1 MKLTIE
7 DVQVAIKGVTKYSNR
22 CISEQ
27 LLSVVAGNYAKG
39 NNIILLSLQSLYED
53 EYSDFTVGEIKNLYY
68 TEKTGKA
75 QLRGDLIF
83 DTEKLDIQS
92 ILHSLAHGCV
102 YLSPYFMNVAS
113 LNYGFARLSQV
124 TISKAEDTD
133 FDGIEPLDISCLDG
147 LINALY
153 KEEPATEA
161 PESAIRFSKKYDE
174 ADSGFIG
181 TIDLRGAPQKAPNE
195 YAIKNENKN
204 VFIHIKTKRNIG
216 DVALFRLSELN
227 AVKRTG
233 CRGIACQ
240 VCVANVN
247 IYPNITF
254 NQFVKFIND
263 VLRSEENTKTT
274 GYRTYTLNIDDKK
287 YYRGRK

>member
-7 DVQVAIKGVTKYSNR
+7 DVQVAIKGVTKYNNR

-27 LLSVVAGNYAKG
+27 LLAVVAGNYAKG
-39 NNIILLSLQSLYED
+39 NNIILLRLQSLYED

-83 DTEKLDIQS
+83 DTEELDIQS

-113 LNYGFARLSQV
+113 LNHCFACLSQV
-124 TISKAEDTD
+124 TLSKAEDTD
-133 FDGIEPLDISCLDG
+133 FDGIEPLDISRLDG

-161 PESAIRFSKKYDE
+161 PAEPQGDTPYIY
-174 ADSGFIG
+174 
-181 TIDLRGAPQKAPNE
+181 APGMSNDDI
-195 YAIKNENKN
+195 IKWLL
-204 VFIHIKTKRNIG
+204 KTTEELHNIAARKG
-216 DVALFRLSELN
+216 R
-227 AVKRTG
+227 
-233 CRGIACQ
+233 
-240 VCVANVN
+240 
-247 IYPNITF
+247 
-254 NQFVKFIND
+254 
-263 VLRSEENTKTT
+263 LRSLEEDHKELERKLGEHEEFLSKTI
-274 GYRTYTLNIDDKK
+274 RTE
-287 YYRGRK
+287 

>member
-27 LLSVVAGNYAKG
+27 LLAVVAGNYAKG
-39 NNIILLSLQSLYED
+39 NNIILLRLQSPYED
-53 EYSDFTVGEIKNLYY
+53 EYSDSTVGEIKNLYY

-102 YLSPYFMNVAS
+102 YLSPYFMNVMS
-113 LNYGFARLSQV
+113 LDYGFACLSQV
-124 TISKAEDTD
+124 TLSKAEDTD

-161 PESAIRFSKKYDE
+161 PAEPQGDTPYIYAPGMTRNEINCWLDGVILNLRHLKINKERLQEADE
-174 ADSGFIG
+174 AR
-181 TIDLRGAPQKAPNE
+181 TEL
-195 YAIKNENKN
+195 ENAAK
-204 VFIHIKTKRNIG
+204 
-216 DVALFRLSELN
+216 
-227 AVKRTG
+227 
-233 CRGIACQ
+233 
-240 VCVANVN
+240 
-247 IYPNITF
+247 
-254 NQFVKFIND
+254 
-263 VLRSEENTKTT
+263 RSEAFLAEVI
-274 GYRTYTLNIDDKK
+274 RD
-287 YYRGRK
+287 

>member
-7 DVQVAIKGVTKYSNR
+7 DVQVAIKGVTKYSNQ
-22 CISEQ
+22 CISDQ
-27 LLSVVAGNYAKG
+27 LLAVVAGNYATA
-39 NNIILLSLQSLYED
+39 NHIILLRLQSLYED

-83 DTEKLDIQS
+83 GTEKLDIQS

-102 YLSPYFMNVAS
+102 YLSPHFMNVAS

-124 TISKAEDTD
+124 TLSKAEDTD

-161 PESAIRFSKKYDE
+161 PAEPQEGNSPYIHAPGMSREDVLAWIKDVYNNALSANREEKELRELKANSHTVESLLADREKLLTAAIR
-174 ADSGFIG
+174 
-181 TIDLRGAPQKAPNE
+181 N
-195 YAIKNENKN
+195 
-204 VFIHIKTKRNIG
+204 
-216 DVALFRLSELN
+216 
-227 AVKRTG
+227 
-233 CRGIACQ
+233 
-240 VCVANVN
+240 
-247 IYPNITF
+247 
-254 NQFVKFIND
+254 
-263 VLRSEENTKTT
+263 
-274 GYRTYTLNIDDKK
+274 
-287 YYRGRK
+287 

>member
-7 DVQVAIKGVTKYSNR
+7 DVQVAIKGVTKYGNR

-39 NNIILLSLQSLYED
+39 NNIILLRLQSLYED

-102 YLSPYFMNVAS
+102 YLSPYFMNVMS
-113 LNYGFARLSQV
+113 LDYGFACLSQV
-124 TISKAEDTD
+124 TLSKAEDTD

-161 PESAIRFSKKYDE
+161 PAEPQGDTPYIYAPGMTRNEINCWLDGVILNLRHLKINKERLQEADE
-174 ADSGFIG
+174 AR
-181 TIDLRGAPQKAPNE
+181 TEL
-195 YAIKNENKN
+195 ENAAK
-204 VFIHIKTKRNIG
+204 
-216 DVALFRLSELN
+216 
-227 AVKRTG
+227 
-233 CRGIACQ
+233 
-240 VCVANVN
+240 
-247 IYPNITF
+247 
-254 NQFVKFIND
+254 
-263 VLRSEENTKTT
+263 RSEAFLAEVI
-274 GYRTYTLNIDDKK
+274 RD
-287 YYRGRK
+287 

>member
-1 MKLTIE
+1 MKFTIE

-39 NNIILLSLQSLYED
+39 NNIIILRLQSLYED

-68 TEKTGKA
+68 TEKTGQA

-92 ILHSLAHGCV
+92 ILHSLAQGCV
-102 YLSPYFMNVAS
+102 YLSPYFMNTTS
-113 LNYGFARLSQV
+113 LNYSFACLSQV
-124 TISKAEDTD
+124 TLSKAEDTD

-161 PESAIRFSKKYDE
+161 PAEPQGDKPYIYAPGMTSNEINRWLEGVLLNLRHLNMHKERLQETDE
-174 ADSGFIG
+174 AR
-181 TIDLRGAPQKAPNE
+181 T
-195 YAIKNENKN
+195 
-204 VFIHIKTKRNIG
+204 
-216 DVALFRLSELN
+216 ELEN
-227 AVKRTG
+227 AVKR
-233 CRGIACQ
+233 
-240 VCVANVN
+240 
-247 IYPNITF
+247 
-254 NQFVKFIND
+254 NQAFLAEAIRN
-263 VLRSEENTKTT
+263 
-274 GYRTYTLNIDDKK
+274 
-287 YYRGRK
+287 

>member
-7 DVQVAIKGVTKYSNR
+7 DVQVAIKGVTKYNNR
-22 CISEQ
+22 YISEQ

-39 NNIILLSLQSLYED
+39 NNIILLRLQSLYED

-68 TEKTGKA
+68 TEKTGKE

-113 LNYGFARLSQV
+113 LNYGFARLGQV

-133 FDGIEPLDISCLDG
+133 FEGIEPLDISCLDG

-161 PESAIRFSKKYDE
+161 PAEPQEGSSPYIHAPGMSREDVLAWIKDVYNKVFDESREEKELQQLKDRSSALESLLADREKFLSTAIR
-174 ADSGFIG
+174 
-181 TIDLRGAPQKAPNE
+181 N
-195 YAIKNENKN
+195 
-204 VFIHIKTKRNIG
+204 
-216 DVALFRLSELN
+216 
-227 AVKRTG
+227 
-233 CRGIACQ
+233 
-240 VCVANVN
+240 
-247 IYPNITF
+247 
-254 NQFVKFIND
+254 
-263 VLRSEENTKTT
+263 
-274 GYRTYTLNIDDKK
+274 
-287 YYRGRK
+287 